1 MKRAR
6 KVGVGRKW
14 FGRGLVGAAAAALLV
29 LTSGVAAATTAS
41 PNAGMATGAV
51 AYEGF
56 GTVSIALMAQGSP
69 EAARGQ
75 MHFRRDAEGEGFDA
89 NSGGPVTCYLQVGNR
104 GYFAGEFARTFF
116 SGPTE
121 IRFFNGI
128 VVDGDALG
136 EADRAFVTLG
146 ADAPIPCDNPGM
158 MAFLDSVSRPVV
170 RGNIIVH

>member
-1 MKRAR
+1 VRIVKGKPFWLAEAFA
-6 KVGVGRKW
+6 V
-14 FGRGLVGAAAAALLV
+14 AALML
-29 LTSGVAAATTAS
+29 LTAAVFVAIGTAS
-41 PNAGMATGAV
+41 PSSAGMATGAV

-69 EAARGQ
+69 EAASGRMQ
-75 MHFRRDAEGEGFDA
+75 FRRDVEGEGFDA

-136 EADRAFVTLG
+136 EADKAFVTLG
-146 ADAPIPCDNPGM
+146 ADRPIPCDDPGT